1 MTKYLYEGFDRSG
14 KKISGEIEAPSS
26 QEANNQIRKM
36 GNFPSS
42 IREKALGAISSPTAM
57 QKKKFYITGVSK
69 KSLTQFTVQLATLQN
84 AGLPILRSLKILGDQ
99 QKPSKLKD
107 VITEVSA
114 DVEGGNSLSESLA
127 KHTGT
132 FDRLYVNMIKAGESG
147 GVLDTV
153 LMRLATFMEK
163 SQALKRKIIGALTY
177 PAVVILV
184 AVLILTIIMTK
195 VVPQFAKIFE
205 EMDLGRGLPYQTQLL
220 LNVSNFL
227 LDWWF
232 LIPVIIILGYFG
244 LMAAAR
250 SPQGR
255 IIVDKIKLRLPLIGM
270 LYRKAAIARFART
283 FGTLLTSGVPIL
295 DALTIVKNTVGN
307 EVVAEAV
314 QHVHD
319 SIRGGESIVGPLS
332 ECKVF
337 DLMVLNMIEVGEE
350 SGELD
355 KMLHKIADTYET
367 DVDTLVSSLTSIL
380 EPVII
385 VVLGV
390 AVAFIVFSL
399 FSPLLVLIKE
409 LGATK

>member
-1 MTKYLYEGFDRSG
+1 MTKYLYDGFDRAG
-14 KKISGEIEAPSS
+14 KKISGEVEASSS
-26 QEANNQIRKM
+26 QEANSQIRKI
-36 GNFPSS
+36 GYFPSS
-42 IREKALGAISSPTAM
+42 IREKTSNATPSKTAL
-57 QKKKFYITGVSK
+57 QKRRFYLTGVSK

-84 AGLPILRSLKILGDQ
+84 AGLPVLRSLKILSDQ

-107 VITEVSA
+107 VVTEVST

-127 KHTGT
+127 KHPST

-147 GVLDTV
+147 GVLDMV

-163 SQALKRKIIGALTY
+163 SQALKRKIVGALTY

-184 AVLILTIIMTK
+184 AVLILTLIMTK

-205 EMDLGRGLPYQTQLL
+205 EMDLGRGLPYQTKLL
-220 LNVSNFL
+220 MDISNFL

-232 LIPVIIILGYFG
+232 LIPVIIILGYVGF
-244 LMAAAR
+244 MAAAR
-250 SPQGR
+250 TPKGR

-270 LYRKAAIARFART
+270 LYRKSAIARFART
-283 FGTLLTSGVPIL
+283 FGTLLSSGVPIL

-314 QHVHD
+314 QHIHD
-319 SIRGGESIVGPLS
+319 SIREGESIVGPLS

-337 DLMVLNMIEVGEE
+337 DLMVINMIEVGEE
-350 SGELD
+350 SGEID

-367 DVDTLVSSLTSIL
+367 EVDNLVSSLTSIL
-380 EPVII
+380 EPVVI

-409 LGATK
+409 LGAAR